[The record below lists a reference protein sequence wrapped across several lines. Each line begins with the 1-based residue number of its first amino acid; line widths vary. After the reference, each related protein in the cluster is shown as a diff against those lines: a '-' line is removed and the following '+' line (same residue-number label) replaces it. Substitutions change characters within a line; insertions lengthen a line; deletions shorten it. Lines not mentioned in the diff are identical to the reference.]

1 MKNLVKLTR
10 CLSTILVKKMDTVG
24 VVGAGQMG
32 TGIAL
37 VAAKDADMKVMCYD
51 VDWSK
56 LNGSMEWIRNKLYSY
71 AERGSLD
78 KSRVDEIASRI
89 TLCKRIEDLGDAP
102 LIVEAASER
111 EALKLEIFKSLD
123 QITDSEA
130 ILASNTSSIR

>member
-78 KSRVDEIASRI
+78 KSRV
-89 TLCKRIEDLGDAP
+89 G
-102 LIVEAASER
+102 
-111 EALKLEIFKSLD
+111 
-123 QITDSEA
+123 Q
-130 ILASNTSSIR
+130 